1 MVRWQP
7 PYSTRAKS
15 GGSVQVG
22 DLIRPKCKY
31 NFQSSGYAVIKEMNV
46 RDGNVVIV
54 WVNDQCDHYMRWWQL
69 DEQMEIA

>member
-1 MVRWQP
+1 M
-7 PYSTRAKS
+7 K
-15 GGSVQVG
+15 VG

-46 RDGNVVIV
+46 RGDVVIV
-54 WVNDQCDHYMRWWQL
+54 WVDDQCDHYMRWWQL